1 MGSSRA
7 NIDMRKRRYKTS
19 KNRGQGVL
27 FPPSIDEYVG
37 KNNTVRAIDAYVEGL
52 DMVELDFKTSKPTIT
67 SGQPAYDPKVLLK
80 LYLYG
85 YLNKIHSS
93 RRLERTCLI
102 NLEVIWL
109 MSDLKPNYKTIAN
122 FRSDNAKAL
131 RTANKNFVL
140 LCKELDLFGKELVAV
155 DGTFLKASAN
165 KSSIYTENNLK
176 KQLARIENKIQE
188 YQDRIDNQD
197 KKEDKS
203 NYTPG
208 TDDKDLSDKLEKLKA
223 KQKEKLALQEQL
235 KNSEDTQI
243 STIDSDARL
252 LRKRGKTVA
261 GYNAQSVVD
270 DKYNLIVEEKLTQD
284 SNDCAQ
290 LFERL
295 NETKQVLEVEE
306 LTGLADSGYYDSKK
320 LKECEDNK
328 ITTYVPKQKRANKS
342 KKVVKD
348 NFTYDESEDC
358 YYCPQQKLL
367 LKKGKVIVDNGKK
380 MHQYKSSRTDCN
392 NCLIRDK
399 CLGKKSKT
407 RSLYRWEHEEVLER
421 NQQRLK
427 ENPQVMKK
435 RGSMVEH
442 PFGTIKCRAGMHH
455 FLMRGLEKCQ
465 GEFSLMVMSYNFTRV
480 LNIIG
485 IATFIKHCT
494 KRQQYA

>member
-1 MGSSRA
+1 M
-7 NIDMRKRRYKTS
+7 IKRRYKAT
-19 KNRGQGVL
+19 KNREQGML
-27 FPPSIDEYVG
+27 FPPSIDEYIG
-37 KNNTVRAIDAYVEGL
+37 ENNTVRAIDAYVDGL
-52 DMVELDFKTSKPTIT
+52 DLESLEFKTSKQLIT
-67 SGQPAYDPKVLLK
+67 SGQPAYDPATLLK

-85 YLNKIHSS
+85 YLNRVHSS

-131 RTANKNFVL
+131 RKANKDFVL

-176 KQLARIENKIQE
+176 KQLAGIENKIQE
-188 YQDRIDNQD
+188 YQDRINNQD
-197 KKEDKS
+197 KQEDKS
-203 NYTPG
+203 SCTSS
-208 TDDKDLSDKLEKLKA
+208 TDDKDLNDKLEKLKQ
-223 KQKEKLALQEQL
+223 KQEEKLALQEEL

-243 STIDSDARL
+243 STVDSDARL
-252 LRKRGKTVA
+252 MRKRGKTVA

-270 DKYNLIVEEKLTQD
+270 DKHNLIVEEKLTQEGHD
-284 SNDCAQ
+284 SS
-290 LFERL
+290 LLYEML
-295 NETKQVLEVEE
+295 SETKKVLEVEK
-306 LTGLADSGYYDSKK
+306 LTGLADTGYYESKQ
-320 LKECEDNK
+320 LKSCEDEN
-328 ITTYVPKQKRANKS
+328 ITTYVPKQKISNKS
-342 KKVVKD
+342 GRIIRD
-348 NFTYDESEDC
+348 NFVYNESEDC

-367 LKKGKVIVDNGKK
+367 LKKGKVKKENGKK
-380 MHQYKSSRTDCN
+380 MHQYKSSSADCN
-392 NCLIRDK
+392 NCPLKDK

-407 RSLYRWEHEEVLER
+407 RELYRWEHEEVLVR

-427 ENPQVMKK
+427 DNPTVMKK

-485 IATFIKHCT
+485 IAAFIKHCT
-494 KRQQYA
+494 KRTQHA

>member
-1 MGSSRA
+1 MA
-7 NIDMRKRRYKTS
+7 KRRYKAT
-19 KNRGQGVL
+19 KNRNQNML

-37 KNNTVRAIDAYVEGL
+37 ENNTVRAIDAYVYGL
-52 DMVELDFKTSKPTIT
+52 NLESLGFKTGKQIIT
-67 SGQPAYDPKVLLK
+67 SGQPAYDPKSLLK

-109 MSDLKPNYKTIAN
+109 MSDSKPSYKTIAN
-122 FRSDNAKAL
+122 FRSDNATVL
-131 RTANKNFVL
+131 REANKDFIL

-176 KQLARIENKIQE
+176 KQLKKIENKIQE
-188 YQDRIDNQD
+188 YQDRINSQD
-197 KKEDKS
+197 KQEDKS
-203 NYTPG
+203 NHTSS
-208 TDDKDLSDKLEKLKA
+208 TDDKDLADKLEKLKV
-223 KQKEKLALQEQL
+223 KQQEKLALQKEL
-235 KNSEDTQI
+235 EDSEDTQI
-243 STIDSDARL
+243 STVDSDARL

-270 DKYNLIVEEKLTQD
+270 DKHKLIVHEKLTQEGHD
-284 SNDCAQ
+284 SSLLYEMLSEAKKVLALKQ
-290 LFERL
+290 L
-295 NETKQVLEVEE
+295 N
-306 LTGLADSGYYDSKK
+306 GLADTGYYESKQ
-320 LKECEDNK
+320 LKSCEDEN
-328 ITTYVPKQKRANKS
+328 IITYVPKQKLSNKS
-342 KKVVKD
+342 GRIIRD
-348 NFTYDESEDC
+348 DFIYNQLDDC
-358 YYCPQQKLL
+358 YYCPEQKPLI
-367 LKKGKVIVDNGKK
+367 KKGKVKIENGKN

-392 NCLIRDK
+392 NCPIRDK
-399 CLGKKSKT
+399 CLSKKSV
-407 RSLYRWEHEEVLER
+407 RRELYRWEHEEVLVR

-427 ENPQVMKK
+427 ENPEIMRK

-455 FLMRGLEKCQ
+455 FLIRGLEKCQ

-485 IATFIKHCT
+485 ITEFIKHCT
-494 KRQQYA
+494 KRKQYV

>member
-1 MGSSRA
+1 
-7 NIDMRKRRYKTS
+7 MRKRRYKAT
-19 KNRGQGVL
+19 KNREQSML

-37 KNNTVRAIDAYVEGL
+37 ANNTVRAIDAYVDGL
-52 DMVELDFKTSKPTIT
+52 NLEILGFKTSKQIIT
-67 SGQPAYDPKVLLK
+67 SGQPAYDPGSLLK

-109 MSDLKPNYKTIAN
+109 MSDSKPSYKTIAN

-131 RTANKNFVL
+131 RKANKDFVL

-176 KQLARIENKIQE
+176 KQLAGIENKIQE
-188 YQDRIDNQD
+188 YQDRINNQD
-197 KKEDKS
+197 KQEDKS
-203 NYTPG
+203 NYPSS
-208 TDDKDLSDKLEKLKA
+208 TDDKDLSGKLEKLKE
-223 KQKEKLALQEQL
+223 KQQEKLTLQKELR
-235 KNSEDTQI
+235 NSEDTQI
-243 STIDSDARL
+243 STIDPDARL

-261 GYNAQSVVD
+261 GYNAQATTD
-270 DKYNLIVEEKLTQD
+270 DKHLLIVEEKLIQD

-295 NETKQVLEVEE
+295 NETKQVLEVDE
-306 LTGLADSGYYDSKK
+306 LTGLADSGYYDSKQ
-320 LKECEDNK
+320 LKACEDNG

-342 KKVVKD
+342 GRIIKD
-348 NFTYDESEDC
+348 NFTYNQYDDC
-358 YYCPQQKLL
+358 YYCPEQKPLP
-367 LKKGKVIVDNGKK
+367 KKGKVTIDNGKK
-380 MHQYKSSRTDCN
+380 MHQYRSSRLDCN
-392 NCLIRDK
+392 NCPIREK

-427 ENPQVMKK
+427 EDPTVMKK
-435 RGSMVEH
+435 RGAMIEH

-485 IATFIKHCT
+485 IAAFIKHCT
-494 KRQQYA
+494 KREQYA

>member
-1 MGSSRA
+1 
-7 NIDMRKRRYKTS
+7 MRKRRYKAT
-19 KNRGQGVL
+19 KNREQSLL
-27 FPPSIDEYVG
+27 FPPSIEEYVG
-37 KNNTVRAIDAYVEGL
+37 QNNTVRAIDAYVDGL
-52 DMVELDFKTSKPTIT
+52 DLEILEFKTSKQIIT
-67 SGQPAYDPKVLLK
+67 SGQPAYDPKTLLK

-85 YLNKIHSS
+85 YLNRIHSS
-93 RRLERTCLI
+93 RRLERACLI

-109 MSDLKPNYKTIAN
+109 MSDSKPSYKTIAN

-131 RTANKNFVL
+131 RKANKDFVL

-176 KQLARIENKIQE
+176 KQLTGIENKIQE
-188 YQDRIDNQD
+188 YQDRINNQD
-197 KKEDKS
+197 KQEDES
-203 NYTPG
+203 NYTSG
-208 TDDKDLSDKLEKLKA
+208 SDDKDLIDKLEKLKK
-223 KQKEKLALQEQL
+223 KQEEKLALQEEL
-235 KNSEDTQI
+235 RNSEDTQI
-243 STIDSDARL
+243 STIDPDARL

-270 DKYNLIVEEKLTQD
+270 DKHNLIIEEKLTQD

-295 NETKQVLEVEE
+295 NETKQVLEIEK
-306 LTGLADSGYYDSKK
+306 LTGVADSGYYDSKE
-320 LKECEDNK
+320 LKECEDNN
-328 ITTYVPKQKRANKS
+328 ITTYVPKQRRANRTNKI
-342 KKVVKD
+342 VKG
-348 NFTYDESEDC
+348 NFTYDQSEGC
-358 YYCPQQKLL
+358 YYCPEQKPL
-367 LKKGKVIVDNGKK
+367 LKKGKVIIDNGKN

-421 NQQRLK
+421 NQQRLND
-427 ENPQVMKK
+427 NPQVMKK

-442 PFGTIKCRAGMHH
+442 PFGTIKCRAGVHH

-485 IATFIKHCT
+485 ITAFIKHCT
-494 KRQQYA
+494 KREQYAY

>member
-1 MGSSRA
+1 
-7 NIDMRKRRYKTS
+7 MRKRRYKTAKS
-19 KNRGQGVL
+19 RGQGVL
-27 FPPSIDEYVG
+27 FPPSIDEYIG
-37 KNNTVRAIDAYVEGL
+37 ENNSVRAIDAYIEGL
-52 DMVELDFKTSKPTIT
+52 DMVELDFKTSKQIIT
-67 SGQPAYDPKVLLK
+67 SGQPAYDPKSLLK

-85 YLNKIHSS
+85 YLNRIHSS
-93 RRLERTCLI
+93 RRLERACLI

-122 FRSDNAKAL
+122 FRSDNAKSL
-131 RTANKNFVL
+131 RKANKDFVL

-176 KQLARIENKIQE
+176 KQLQQIENKIQE
-188 YQDRIDNQD
+188 YQDRINNQD
-197 KKEDKS
+197 KQENES
-203 NYTPG
+203 NYTSG
-208 TDDKDLSDKLEKLKA
+208 IDDKDLSDKLKKLKEKQQEKLTL
-223 KQKEKLALQEQL
+223 QKELR
-235 KNSEDTQI
+235 NSEDTQI
-243 STIDSDARL
+243 STIDPDAKL
-252 LRKRGKTVA
+252 LIKRGKTVA

-270 DKYNLIVEEKLTQD
+270 DKHNLIVEEKLTRD

-295 NETKQVLEVEE
+295 NETKQILGIEK
-306 LTGLADSGYYDSKK
+306 LTGLADSGYYDSKE
-320 LKECEDNK
+320 LKECEDNN
-328 ITTYVPKQKRANKS
+328 ITTYVPKQKRTNNTNKI
-342 KKVVKD
+342 VKD
-348 NFTYDESEDC
+348 NFIYDQSEDC
-358 YYCPQQKLL
+358 YYCPQQKPL
-367 LKKGKVIVDNGKK
+367 LKKGKVIIDNGKK
-380 MHQYKSSRTDCN
+380 MYQYKSSRTDCN

-407 RSLYRWEHEEVLER
+407 RSLYRWENEEVLER

-427 ENPQVMKK
+427 ENPQIMKK

>member
-1 MGSSRA
+1 
-7 NIDMRKRRYKTS
+7 MRNRRYKAT
-19 KNRGQGVL
+19 KNRNQGVL

-37 KNNTVRAIDAYVEGL
+37 ENNTVRAIDAYVEGL
-52 DMVELDFKTSKPTIT
+52 DMFELDFKTSKPIIT
-67 SGQPAYDPKVLLK
+67 SGQPAYDPKALLK

-93 RRLERTCLI
+93 RRLERACRI

-131 RTANKNFVL
+131 RKANKDFVL

-176 KQLARIENKIQE
+176 KQLAGIENKIQE
-188 YQDRIDNQD
+188 YQDRINNQD
-197 KKEDKS
+197 KQEDKS
-203 NYTPG
+203 NYTSG
-208 TDDKDLSDKLEKLKA
+208 TDDKDLNDKLEKLKK
-223 KQKEKLALQEQL
+223 KQEEKLALQEEL

-243 STIDSDARL
+243 STVDSDARL

-270 DKYNLIVEEKLTQD
+270 DKHSLIVEEKLTQEGHD
-284 SNDCAQ
+284 STM
-290 LFERL
+290 LFKML
-295 NETKQVLEVEE
+295 SETKKTLGAEE
-306 LTGLADSGYYDSKK
+306 LTGLADTGYYESKQ
-320 LKECEDNK
+320 LKSCEDENI
-328 ITTYVPKQKRANKS
+328 ITYIPKQKISNKS
-342 KKVVKD
+342 GRVVKD
-348 NFTYDESEDC
+348 NFIYNESEDC
-358 YYCPQQKLL
+358 YYCPQQKPL
-367 LKKGKVIVDNGKK
+367 LKKGKVKKENGKK
-380 MHQYKSSRTDCN
+380 MHQYKSSSADCN
-392 NCLIRDK
+392 NCPLRDK

-407 RSLYRWEHEEVLER
+407 RELYRWEHEEVLVR

-427 ENPQVMKK
+427 DNPTVMKK

-442 PFGTIKCRAGMHH
+442 PFGTIKSRAGMHH

-485 IATFIKHCT
+485 ITAFIKYCT
-494 KRQQYA
+494 KRTQHA